1 MWKNLCIVFL
11 ILLSIIF
18 NKVDGQTLTYTFLD
32 PCTNQTSYFSVPSG
46 GTTIMFLNQS
56 AVFTSNDVANGV
68 FANWINNVYTT
79 YRTTNPCPK
88 QVIVQNNQVTQNQI
102 TTQIISSTVQSIVSD
117 VFNSIQN
124 TLIVDNSNDSKGKI
138 KKDKKNTDKSTPNTN
153 NTTTPNNGSVNTNGT
168 NTNNNS
174 TNTNNSGSNN
184 GSTTNTTNNNTNN
197 SGSNNGSTTPNSN
210 GTNNSGSNNGGSN
223 PNSTNNVGSS
233 TTPNSGDNKPP
244 TTNNGDNLNV
254 IMNVDAHEENGSSG
268 GGKGK
273 SNPIIVSSDITSAQN
288 LNKSFTG
295 IINIGMSKSSLTGRS
310 SKSLT
315 SMTWFNLREFAL
327 SGKYTKIHLS
337 KNGKLKWVN
346 NINLTGVYTYG
357 NVLAFL
363 GYSSIINAKKFGI
376 AGFNITFASTIIA
389 QDKST
394 FLSPS
399 ITAFYTKPFK
409 ANKRLTI
416 SPEIYIISTPVIYST
431 KDKITQTDRYF
442 SGFIGSG
449 FDYAITKRFKVN
461 LNYKANLSTNPTYP
475 VLSFFLIGSKV
486 NL

>member
-1 MWKNLCIVFL
+1 MWKNLCIVVL
-11 ILLSIIF
+11 ILLSVIF
-18 NKVDGQTLTYTFLD
+18 NKVDGQTLTYTFID
-32 PCTNQTSYFSVPSG
+32 PCTNQTSYFSVPAA

-68 FANWINNVYTT
+68 FANWVNNVYTT

-117 VFNSIQN
+117 VLNSMQN
-124 TLIVDNSNDSKGKI
+124 TLAVENSNDGKGKT
-138 KKDKKNTDKSTPNTN
+138 KKDKKNTDKNTSNTN

-184 GSTTNTTNNNTNN
+184 NSTTN
-197 SGSNNGSTTPNSN
+197 N
-210 GTNNSGSNNGGSN
+210 GTNNSGSNNGGTS
-223 PNSTNNVGSS
+223 PNSNNSNGTNNVGGS
-233 TTPNSGDNKPP
+233 TTTNNGDNKPP

-268 GGKGK
+268 GKSK
-273 SNPIIVSSDITSAQN
+273 SNPIIISSDITSAQN

-295 IINIGMSKSSLTGRS
+295 IINIGISKSSLTGRS

-315 SMTWFNLREFAL
+315 SMTWFNFREFAL

-346 NINLTGVYTYG
+346 NFNLTGVYTYG

-431 KDKITQTDRYF
+431 KDKVTQTDRYF

-475 VLSFFLIGSKV
+475 VLSFFLVGSKV